1 MAKEKVIIADYRKL
15 DQAKLMKELDD
26 AEIKLQDLRN
36 QLTIGKLKNYS
47 EIHALRRAIARMQT
61 VRNEKFMLEAIQ
73 DGQN

>member
-15 DQAKLMKELDD
+15 DQAKLVKELDD

-47 EIHALRRAIARMQT
+47 EIRALRKCLARMQT